1 MEFTHGFFESRHAIK
16 LSKIAPSGK
25 SVKFA
30 EYVNVPRNIG
40 YVISQK
46 MATLY
51 ELQNFLGTQDLYDLL
66 EIIKIDNHNQALMRA
81 K

>member
-1 MEFTHGFFESRHAIK
+1 MEFTHGFFKSRHAIK
-16 LSKIAPSGK
+16 LPRIAPSGK
-25 SVKFA
+25 TVKFA

-40 YVISQK
+40 YVISHK